1 LWQHSQPSSTEDP
14 KLLAKYR
21 DHGHVPWI
29 GTPVIVI
36 KEKHPFRTYPAMVT
50 DVLCGQE
57 MLSGLKLTIQLT
69 RFDSTM
75 PCKRLTLDY
84 DDVVEQRFAS
94 NTYAP

>member
-1 LWQHSQPSSTEDP
+1 
-14 KLLAKYR
+14 
-21 DHGHVPWI
+21 
-29 GTPVIVI
+29 
-36 KEKHPFRTYPAMVT
+36 MVT

-69 RFDSTM
+69 RFDPTM

-84 DDVVEQRFAS
+84 NDIVEQRFAS